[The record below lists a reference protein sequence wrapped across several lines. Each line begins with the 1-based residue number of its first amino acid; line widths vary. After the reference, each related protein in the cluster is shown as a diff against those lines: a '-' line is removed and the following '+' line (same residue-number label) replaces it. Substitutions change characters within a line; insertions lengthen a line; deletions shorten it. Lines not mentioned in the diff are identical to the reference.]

1 MAPDGIDINARSRDL
16 RPGLCVVGAESTAS
30 ERSAISDG
38 RGGHR
43 ASRGHGNGRGH
54 GSDDH
59 ASIRDRGDG
68 HVDDSRG
75 HADGGRSCIHRPA
88 HSGAAPPRLAR
99 GAQKSPAEVAATECQ
114 CGCRYLPGKPQPFRE
129 EPPRAL
135 LVFSY
140 ATFDE
145 NCSRLLGEFTTFS
158 IFLDE

>member
-16 RPGLCVVGAESTAS
+16 RPGLCVLGAESTAS
-30 ERSAISDG
+30 ERPAISDG

-43 ASRGHGNGRGH
+43 ASRGHGHGRGR
-54 GSDDH
+54 GTDDH

-75 HADGGRSCIHRPA
+75 DTDNGRSRIHRPA
-88 HSGAAPPRLAR
+88 HSGAAPPRLAG

-114 CGCRYLPGKPQPFRE
+114 CGCRYLPGKPRPFRE
-129 EPPRAL
+129 EPPQAL

-140 ATFDE
+140 AKLDG
-145 NCSRLLGEFTTFS
+145 NRSRLFEVFITFS
-158 IFLDE
+158 NFLDE